1 MRVSEVRARG
11 GEARALVDAL
21 AACAPR
27 FGAEARLEKLRLL
40 GRLATAR
47 IAGARTLERLHET
60 LCFVRAYP
68 DDAAV
73 QDAAE
78 RALREF
84 AQRVRRL
91 APPARARLHD
101 SGIAGTDLDYPF
113 GLPMTR
119 WLATRFPGDVTI
131 AWRKFDGGEK
141 LEEALC
147 LLVTPTE
154 GEALTEG
161 GLGWRRWLRLA
172 SGGRASDLEVL
183 LRLFGAARM
192 SDETREWLFE
202 SLELPIAWRLRGA
215 APSRTLLRLPG
226 APVFHQREGLRRGGF
241 DLAREITRPLP
252 APRRVDRPRAE
263 AVIEAARASM
273 ATRARELH
281 AFASPNPDDV
291 LVADPGRG
299 LRIALVGLQPD
310 DRLPLDAYYAYLAF
324 KNGVP
329 VSYGAGWGCLGTLEF
344 ALNIFESFRQ
354 GESALVIGQILRVY
368 YQLFRMRTVVVDRSQ
383 IDDSNPEGLRTGA
396 FYFYAKLGFRPIDP
410 EVGRLADGERARIA
424 RDPDYRSPLSMLRR
438 LGRSNL
444 FLTLDGGAP
453 ATAVTGSRLAAL
465 VTGHISRG
473 FDGDRRAASA
483 DAVARVARA
492 LGASGWRRW
501 APPERRAFERLA
513 TVIGLIPHLARWPA
527 HERERLRRLMRAKG
541 GVSEA
546 PYLALLDGHR
556 RLRQS
561 LQMLAREA
569 PAP

>member
-1 MRVSEVRARG
+1 MLV
-11 GEARALVDAL
+11 GEL

-27 FGAEARLEKLRLL
+27 FGPGARLEKLRLL
-40 GRLATAR
+40 ARLAGVRVAS
-47 IAGARTLERLHET
+47 AKALERLHET

-84 AQRVRRL
+84 ALRVRRL
-91 APPARARLHD
+91 APAARARLHD

-113 GLPMTR
+113 GLPMAR
-119 WLATRFPGDVTI
+119 WLATRFPGDVEI
-131 AWRKFDGGEK
+131 AWRKFDGGER

-154 GEALTEG
+154 AEAFTEG

-172 SGGRASDLEVL
+172 RAGRAGDLEVL
-183 LRLFGAARM
+183 LRLFRAASM
-192 SDETREWLFE
+192 SDEAREWLFE
-202 SLELPIAWRLRGA
+202 TLELPIAWRLRGA

-226 APVFHQREGLRRGGF
+226 APVVYQREALRRGGF
-241 DLAREITRPLP
+241 DFARELTRPLP
-252 APRRVDRPRAE
+252 ALRRADRPLAD
-263 AVIEAARASM
+263 AVMEAARASM

-281 AFASPNPDDV
+281 AFARPNPDDV

-299 LRIALVGLQPD
+299 LRIALVGLRPD

-329 VSYGAGWGCLGTLEF
+329 VSYGGGWGCLGTLEF

-354 GESALVIGQILRVY
+354 GESALLISQILRVY
-368 YQLFRMRTVVVDRSQ
+368 HHVFRMRTVVVDRSQ

-396 FYFYAKLGFRPIDP
+396 FYFYAKLGFRPTDP
-410 EVGRLADGERARIA
+410 EVGRLADAERARIA
-424 RDPDYRSPLSMLRR
+424 RDPDHRSPLAMLRR

-444 FLTLDGGAP
+444 VLTLDGGAP

-465 VTGHISRG
+465 VTGHITRA
-473 FDGDRRAASA
+473 FDGDRRAAAA
-483 DAVARVARA
+483 DAVARVARV
-492 LGASGWRRW
+492 LGATGWRRW

-513 TVIGLIPHLARWPA
+513 TVIGLIPDLARWPA
-527 HERERLRRLMRAKG
+527 RDRARLRQVMRAKG
-541 GVSEA
+541 GAGEA
-546 PYLALLDGHR
+546 RYLALLGGHR
-556 RLRQS
+556 RLRES
-561 LQMLAREA
+561 LEALAREA

>member
-1 MRVSEVRARG
+1 MRR
-11 GEARALVDAL
+11 GEAWALVDAL

-27 FGAEARLEKLRLL
+27 FGTEARPEKLRLL
-40 GRLATAR
+40 ARLATVQ
-47 IAGARTLERLHET
+47 IASAPTLERLHES

-84 AQRVRRL
+84 AMRVRRL
-91 APPARARLHD
+91 AAPARARLHD
-101 SGIAGTDLDYPF
+101 SGIADTDLDYPF
-113 GLPMTR
+113 GLPMAR

-131 AWRKFDGGEK
+131 LWRTFDGGER
-141 LEEALC
+141 LEEALS

-154 GEALTEG
+154 AEAFTEG

-183 LRLFGAARM
+183 LRLFRTAPISEEA
-192 SDETREWLFE
+192 REWLFE
-202 SLELPIAWRLRGA
+202 TLELPIVWRLRGA

-226 APVFHQREGLRRGGF
+226 APVFYQREGLRRSGVDF
-241 DLAREITRPLP
+241 AREITRPLP
-252 APRRVDRPRAE
+252 TLRQADR
-263 AVIEAARASM
+263 AVADAVMEAARAAM

-281 AFASPNPDDV
+281 AFARPNAGDI

-299 LRIALVGLQPD
+299 LRIALVGLRPD

-329 VSYGAGWGCLGTLEF
+329 VSYGGGWGCFGTLEF

-354 GESALVIGQILRVY
+354 GESALLISQILRVY
-368 YQLFRMRTVVVDRSQ
+368 YRVFRMRTVVVDRSQ

-396 FYFYAKLGFRPIDP
+396 FYFYAKLGFRPTDA
-410 EVGRLADGERARIA
+410 EVSRLADAERARIA
-424 RDPDYRSPLSMLRR
+424 RERDYRSPLAMLRR

-444 FLTLDGGAP
+444 FLTLDGGPPAP
-453 ATAVTGSRLAAL
+453 AVTGSRLAAL
-465 VTGHISRG
+465 VTGHITRV
-473 FDGDRRAASA
+473 FDGDRRAAVA
-483 DAVARVARA
+483 DAVTRVARA
-492 LGASGWRRW
+492 LGATGWRRVS
-501 APPERRAFERLA
+501 PPERRAFERLA
-513 TVIGLIPHLARWPA
+513 IVMGLIPDLARWPA
-527 HERERLRRLMRAKG
+527 RERERLRRVMRAKG

-546 PYLALLDGHR
+546 RYLALLDDHR
-556 RLRQS
+556 RLRRS
-561 LQMLAREA
+561 LDVLVRGA
-569 PAP
+569 PVP